1 MRYVSKQGIALF
13 EKGSVLQGAEL
24 SPALNSLTLSTALL
38 SPLFSRCEVE
48 QDPVRD
54 SLSYFAVCKAESQQ
68 APLSPHPNP
77 FPFERLL

>member
-38 SPLFSRCEVE
+38 SPLFSRCEFE

-54 SLSYFAVCKAESQQ
+54 SLFAVCKAESQQ

-77 FPFERLL
+77 FPF